1 MEERILDKPFLSY
14 EQQVDKLV
22 KEKGLEIKDKEY
34 AIKLLKNHS
43 YFDLVSGYKSPF
55 KSKNGKYKIHTSID
69 DIYALYC
76 FDDSIRT
83 IFLKYILKVE
93 KKIKSLISYS
103 FCMENGEEQGQYL
116 NATKYNY
123 TSQNQDDVNDLITRL
138 TKIIND
144 PQNYPYIK
152 HQKRKHTNVPL
163 WVLMKALTLGTVS
176 KMYSFLPQKIQYRVS
191 VEFQYVNEGMLVQML
206 DLLARVRN
214 VCAHNERLY
223 DYIYRKGTIDNTDV
237 HEILDIKK
245 RKGQYL
251 KGKNDLFAVVIV
263 LKYML
268 DIEDF
273 IKFIDLVDDSVEKLL
288 SSTKRIERMQLYKY
302 MGFPENW
309 KKIRDCAKV
318 NSVMIEEGF

>member
-1 MEERILDKPFLSY
+1 MGENMILDKPFMTY
-14 EQQVDKLV
+14 EQQIEKLV
-22 KEKGLEIKDKEY
+22 KDKGLEINDREY

-43 YFDLVSGYKSPF
+43 YFDLISGYKEPF
-55 KSKNGKYKIHTSID
+55 KNKEGKYKLHTSIE

-76 FDDSIRT
+76 FDDAIRT
-83 IFLKYILKVE
+83 VFLKYILKVE

-103 FCMENGEEQGQYL
+103 FCEENGEEQAHFL

-123 TSQNQDDVNDLITRL
+123 TPQNQDDVNDLISRL
-138 TKIIND
+138 SKIIVD

-152 HQKRKHTNVPL
+152 HQKKKHYNVPL

-176 KMYSFLPQKIQYRVS
+176 KMYSFLPQNIQCKVS

-223 DYIYRKGTIDNTDV
+223 DYKYRKGTIDNTDI
-237 HEILDIKK
+237 HDILSIPK

-263 LKYML
+263 MKYML
-268 DIEDF
+268 EDDDF
-273 IKFIDLVDDSVEKLL
+273 KKFIDSMDDAVKCLFHA
-288 SSTKRIERMQLYKY
+288 TKRIDQKQLYKY

-309 KKIRDCAKV
+309 KSIRDCNRVKI
-318 NSVMIEEGF
+318 SKDIDI